1 MIVRQATL
9 LTLVQFGCPPAQADH
24 ADLLPEWLVDCAF
37 AAKLKA
43 AAAKGI
49 IAGECDRDTAM
60 RRAIKKLHEWLD
72 RYGY

>member
-1 MIVRQATL
+1 MIVHQATL
-9 LTLVQFGCPPAQADH
+9 LVLVQFGCPPAQADN
-24 ADLLPEWLVDCAF
+24 ADRLSEWLTDRLF

-49 IAGECDRDTAM
+49 IAGICDRDTAM
-60 RRAIKKLHEWLD
+60 RRAIQMLHEWLD